1 MLNAAKNNSLSPAG
15 PLVPLALRVFLLL
28 VVTLCL
34 GQTRVWGFGVTP
46 QPASGVFESVTPS
59 SIGENYDGCPYD
71 ASDSL
76 LAAKTPLT
84 SSIGDLRAAGL
95 KDAHHVIQ
103 DAAVRDLPGY
113 STRAAPGVALPG
125 PSTAVGSPHY
135 IATQVQRQAGGGTYA
150 AERRIGYKGL
160 RQSGYTKP
168 DARQIISET
177 DAWFQSIGV
186 TPTTPT
192 RIPGNR

>member
-1 MLNAAKNNSLSPAG
+1 MLLVLLYSLSGPAMGEYSDFGRWSNAA
-15 PLVPLALRVFLLL
+15 R
-28 VVTLCL
+28 
-34 GQTRVWGFGVTP
+34 
-46 QPASGVFESVTPS
+46 
-59 SIGENYDGCPYD
+59 
-71 ASDSL
+71 
-76 LAAKTPLT
+76 TPLIST
-84 SSIGDLRAAGL
+84 VADLRAAGL

-113 STRAAPGVALPG
+113 SSRAAPGIQLPG

-150 AERRIGYKGL
+150 AERRIGYKAI
-160 RQSGYTKP
+160 RQAGVSQP

-177 DAWFQSIGV
+177 DNWFLGIGV
-186 TPTTPT
+186 TPSTPT

>member
-1 MLNAAKNNSLSPAG
+1 MTSAAKRKSSFLPGLA
-15 PLVPLALRVFLLL
+15 ALRLVLLL

-34 GQTRVWGFGVTP
+34 PETRVWGFAATP
-46 QPASGVFESVTPS
+46 QPASGVFESASPL
-59 SIGENYDGCPYD
+59 SIGEFTTAIDYD

-76 LAAKTPLT
+76 HAAKTPLT
-84 SSIGDLRAAGL
+84 SSIGDLRSAGL

-113 STRAAPGVALPG
+113 STRAAPGVPLPG
-125 PSTAVGSPHY
+125 PSTAVGTPHY
-135 IATQVQRQAGGGTYA
+135 TATQIQRQAGGGTYA

-160 RQSGYTKP
+160 RRAGYSEA
-168 DARQIISET
+168 DARQVISET
-177 DAWFQSIGV
+177 DAYFQSIGV